1 MKIKWR
7 ILSCILA
14 VTMMIYPVSAYAE
27 EVPVT
32 AVAADEIQEETLD
45 NMEAI
50 AFKRGFLMPGKRIDY
65 ERTGRTVIDEF
76 RSGKLGRI
84 TLETVPSEGE
94 PEND

>member
-32 AVAADEIQEETLD
+32 AVAADEIQEE
-45 NMEAI
+45 
-50 AFKRGFLMPGKRIDY
+50 DY
-65 ERTGRTVIDEF
+65 
-76 RSGKLGRI
+76 S
-84 TLETVPSEGE
+84 
-94 PEND
+94 

>member
-32 AVAADEIQEETLD
+32 AVAAVEIQEEPSA
-45 NMEAI
+45 E
-50 AFKRGFLMPGKRIDY
+50 
-65 ERTGRTVIDEF
+65 
-76 RSGKLGRI
+76 
-84 TLETVPSEGE
+84 ETVPEETVDASGYGTA
-94 PEND
+94 